1 MPTSHSKTS
10 KRLIVNADD
19 YGLTRSVSAGIR
31 QAHLNGAVTSTTAL
45 MNMPGV
51 EDDLQI
57 AIAECPKLGLG
68 VHLVLTSGQPLLPPQ
83 QVSSLLPLF
92 RDSDLSRW
100 KDRIDSVRSLKASEI
115 KAEWRAQNEKFVRAT
130 GRAPDHL
137 DSHHHIAYLTRE
149 LSSALIELARE
160 YRCAIRMPYTD
171 GATTVDLYGDDIPVD
186 LIERS
191 DRYVLPMLANS
202 IDLPRP
208 DHFEARFYDQDA
220 TREVLHDIIA
230 HLPDGVSEMMCHP
243 AVPDSDLCVIS
254 VYNVPR
260 GNERALLADP
270 KLRSLIRSSN
280 VELITFGDIART
292 HWKQGR

>member
-202 IDLPRP
+202 IDLP
-208 DHFEARFYDQDA
+208 
-220 TREVLHDIIA
+220 
-230 HLPDGVSEMMCHP
+230 DGVSEMMCHP